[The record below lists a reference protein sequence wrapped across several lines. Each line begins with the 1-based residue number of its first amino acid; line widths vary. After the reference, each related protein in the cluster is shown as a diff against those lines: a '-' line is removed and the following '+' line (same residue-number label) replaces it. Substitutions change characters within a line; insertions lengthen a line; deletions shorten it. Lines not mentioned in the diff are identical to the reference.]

1 MRARRWASDHGEM
14 DSFPSGH
21 LRVSDAERDRAISDL
36 SEHFQAGRL
45 TMEEFEERS
54 DQALHAKTYADLA
67 VLFHDLPRA
76 RRPAV
81 PAADRRPTPPAPS
94 RLVPLVATLVSALVA
109 VAVSLLSVAEPH
121 HRFVVVAPI
130 VLWLFVIR
138 RLVRV
143 YGPGGPGNGPDDRLR

>member
-1 MRARRWASDHGEM
+1 M

-54 DQALHAKTYADLA
+54 DQAVHAKTYADLA
-67 VLFHDLPRA
+67 VLFHDLPRIKRPVVPA
-76 RRPAV
+76 PDRRPA
-81 PAADRRPTPPAPS
+81 PRSSS
-94 RLVPLVATLVSALVA
+94 RLGPLVATLVSALVA

-121 HRFVVVAPI
+121 HRFVVVVPI
-130 VLWLFVIR
+130 ILWLLVVR

-143 YGPGGPGNGPDDRLR
+143 YNSDGSGNGPNRTP

>member
-1 MRARRWASDHGEM
+1 M

-54 DQALHAKTYADLA
+54 DQAVHAKTYADLA
-67 VLFHDLPRA
+67 VLFHDLPRIRRSVVPA
-76 RRPAV
+76 PDRRPA
-81 PAADRRPTPPAPS
+81 PRSSS
-94 RLVPLVATLVSALVA
+94 RLGPLVATLVSALVA

-121 HRFVVVAPI
+121 HRFVVVVPI
-130 VLWLFVIR
+130 ILWLLVVR

-143 YGPGGPGNGPDDRLR
+143 YNSDGSGNGPNRTP